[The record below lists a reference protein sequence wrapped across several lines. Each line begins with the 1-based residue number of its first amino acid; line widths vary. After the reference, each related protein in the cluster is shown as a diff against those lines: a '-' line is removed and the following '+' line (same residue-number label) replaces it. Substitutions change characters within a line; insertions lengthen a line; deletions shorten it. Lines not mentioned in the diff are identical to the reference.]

1 MRTALEVIMDVESE
15 LALHGYA
22 DPCTSLFRGCHLCF
36 LPLHDP
42 QHQPQPAVASVAP
55 NAGSQ
60 PAAVS
65 AAAESRLFQSTVD
78 AVKIGAATQAALV
91 DCQARRVALQVSPD
105 VCAARWMP
113 TTSTH
118 DESVLHNESAKCW
131 QHLATAAGSS
141 NVDIS
146 CDIVCINSAGSA
158 AAQLR

>member
-42 QHQPQPAVASVAP
+42 QHQPHPAIASDAP
-55 NAGSQ
+55 NAGGQ
-60 PAAVS
+60 PAAGS

-78 AVKIGAATQAALV
+78 AAKTSAATQAALL

-105 VCAARWMP
+105 VCPARRML
-113 TTSTH
+113 TSAH
-118 DESVLHNESAKCW
+118 DESALHSQSAK
-131 QHLATAAGSS
+131 
-141 NVDIS
+141 
-146 CDIVCINSAGSA
+146 
-158 AAQLR
+158 

>member
-42 QHQPQPAVASVAP
+42 QHDPHHPPQPAVASDAP

-78 AVKIGAATQAALV
+78 AVKIGTATQAALV
-91 DCQARRVALQVSPD
+91 DCQARRVALQVSPY
-105 VCAARWMP
+105 VSPACRMP
-113 TTSTH
+113 TSSTQ
-118 DESVLHNESAKCW
+118 DESALHDDPLK
-131 QHLATAAGSS
+131 
-141 NVDIS
+141 
-146 CDIVCINSAGSA
+146 
-158 AAQLR
+158 

>member
-42 QHQPQPAVASVAP
+42 QHDPHHPPQPAVASDAP

-60 PAAVS
+60 PAAVC
-65 AAAESRLFQSTVD
+65 AAAESWLFQSTVD

-91 DCQARRVALQVSPD
+91 DCQARRVALQVTPD
-105 VCAARWMP
+105 VCPAR
-113 TTSTH
+113 
-118 DESVLHNESAKCW
+118 
-131 QHLATAAGSS
+131 
-141 NVDIS
+141 
-146 CDIVCINSAGSA
+146 
-158 AAQLR
+158 

>member
-42 QHQPQPAVASVAP
+42 QHQPQPAVASDAP
-55 NAGSQ
+55 NAGGQ

-78 AVKIGAATQAALV
+78 AVKTGAATQAALL

-105 VCAARWMP
+105 VCLARRMP
-113 TTSTH
+113 TSSTH
-118 DESVLHNESAKCW
+118 DESVLHKEFAK
-131 QHLATAAGSS
+131 
-141 NVDIS
+141 
-146 CDIVCINSAGSA
+146 
-158 AAQLR
+158 